1 VSRAAARR
9 ALRPAD
15 ALVLAYAAA
24 VVLVAAWRGVP
35 ALPWLVAANLLV
47 GALVALVR
55 RVPPDGIAGALAPTY
70 PLVLLTAMYSEV
82 ELLTLGA
89 GIPTHDA
96 LVQRWDAALFGLQPS
111 RDWWQAY
118 PSPAWSTIL
127 HAAYWAYYPM
137 IALPV
142 LAFLARRDRAA
153 LERFVL
159 AIVLTF
165 VPCYL
170 VFILFPVAGPYY
182 AFPHPTGA
190 FVDNAPARLVYATLA
205 TGSAYGAA
213 FPSSHVAAAIAAT
226 GAAWR
231 GWPALGRSFVL
242 PAALLTVAVVYCQM
256 HYAVDALA
264 GVAVGLAVVALV
276 ARRRGGETQR
286 GPLAGPPAHHAPSG
300 RPTGR

>member
-1 VSRAAARR
+1 MSHAAARR
-9 ALRPAD
+9 ALRPVD
-15 ALVLAYAAA
+15 WLVLAYAAA
-24 VVLVAAWRGVP
+24 VVLVGALRGVP

-55 RVPPDGIAGALAPTY
+55 RVAPTGVASTVAAIY

-89 GIPTHDA
+89 GVPTHDA
-96 LVQRWDAALFGLQPS
+96 LMQRWDQALFGLQPS
-111 RDWWQAY
+111 RDWWQAR
-118 PSPAWSTIL
+118 PSPAWSAIL

-142 LAFLARRDRAA
+142 VAFLWRRDAAA
-153 LERFVL
+153 LERFVF

-165 VPCYL
+165 VPCYV
-170 VFILFPVAGPYY
+170 VFVLFPVAGPYY
-182 AFPHPTGA
+182 LFPHPTGA

-256 HYAVDALA
+256 HYAVDAIAGLA
-264 GVAVGLAVVALV
+264 LGLAVTALV
-276 ARRRGGETQR
+276 ARR
-286 GPLAGPPAHHAPSG
+286 
-300 RPTGR
+300 